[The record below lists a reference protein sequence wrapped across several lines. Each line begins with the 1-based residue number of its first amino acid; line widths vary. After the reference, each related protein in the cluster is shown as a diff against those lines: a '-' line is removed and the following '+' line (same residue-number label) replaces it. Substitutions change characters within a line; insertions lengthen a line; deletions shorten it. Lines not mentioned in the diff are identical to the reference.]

1 MKSSSFFTGKIC
13 ISCVCSF
20 TATHDCCWFVCWA
33 VEFEQIPL
41 MSEPCSQWMSHISRL
56 CLIGSLSETVG
67 GKKKK
72 IQETYR
78 WVDRVWEC
86 VLVPSALAV
95 KTQESRWHSSWAEET
110 LNAVTPEHMYLQ
122 VFQRKRRR
130 APTPAEA
137 PLIAMPGCQA
147 GWCCPDA
154 APVVDELPCWRPS
167 SPKAAD
173 RHWRTADTDTSES
186 LPRRSSAGR
195 HRRWGWRSRR
205 L

>member
-1 MKSSSFFTGKIC
+1 MKAIKKKTPKNKTTKKTNKPREILFFLHRENMH
-13 ISCVCSF
+13 F
-20 TATHDCCWFVCWA
+20 
-33 VEFEQIPL
+33 
-41 MSEPCSQWMSHISRL
+41 L
-56 CLIGSLSETVG
+56 CLFVYRNTWLLLICLLSCGVRTDSTNVRAMQPMNESHKPSVPDWQLIGDSG

-173 RHWRTADTDTSES
+173 RHWRTADTDT
-186 LPRRSSAGR
+186 
-195 HRRWGWRSRR
+195 
-205 L
+205 